1 MLLAA
6 DASLVSRAVEV
17 ACDDERADDDGA
29 DALAAR
35 AARMRRRRARVR
47 ALRLLNN
54 VSASEGGARAVLQIG
69 VIFAGA
75 LCLGNWNIP
84 EKLNNLAWYLLL
96 ASKNVCTLK
105 GLLDTYREWPS
116 PMPTPASV

>member
-69 VIFAGA
+69 AKGTTDGSSSSSAVGSHMRR
-75 LCLGNWNIP
+75 
-84 EKLNNLAWYLLL
+84 LLD
-96 ASKNVCTLK
+96 
-105 GLLDTYREWPS
+105 GLLRTDRLMWQGAELCIEGVDKGS
-116 PMPTPASV
+116 IEVELRF